1 MTDGTKD
8 AERVFGVATKIVEL
22 ASDSPEL
29 SEAGH
34 TFAKSALTIAKAI
47 DNVLVPIA
55 AVNFAFDKAR
65 VYFETK
71 FKKDM
76 EAVTEDIPAEK
87 IIEPSASVAAPALQ
101 GLAFS
106 HEEPDLKSMY
116 LNLLGTAMDAR
127 RARSAHPAYAEVI
140 RQLTADEARMFNDIK
155 GYGRQ
160 LPVVTLMG
168 QDHIGYGT
176 VLKDIIDM
184 RNQET
189 DEQVAV
195 ALLNVPSMIDNWLR
209 LGLISI
215 TYDLRLIA
223 SGSYDWVET
232 RPEYVELDRK
242 YRKVVVKQGI
252 LELSSFGK
260 SFADAVSG

>member
-1 MTDGTKD
+1 MSDETKD
-8 AERVFGVATKIVEL
+8 AERVIGVASKIVEL

-29 SEAGH
+29 SEAGN
-34 TFAKSALTIAKAI
+34 TFAKSALTIAKAV

-65 VYFETK
+65 MYFETK
-71 FKKDM
+71 FRKDI
-76 EAVTEDIPAEK
+76 ESATEDIPAEK

-140 RQLTADEARMFNDIK
+140 RQLTADEARMFNEVK
-155 GYGRQ
+155 QYGPK
-160 LPVVTLMG
+160 LPVATLMG
-168 QDHIGYGT
+168 QRQVGFGT
-176 VLKDIIDM
+176 IHKNIIDV
-184 RNQET
+184 RNKET
-189 DEQVAV
+189 GEQVA
-195 ALLNVPSMIDNWLR
+195 ASLLNVPSMIDNWLR

-215 TYDLRLIA
+215 TYDLRLTG

-232 RPEYVELDRK
+232 RPEYVELAGEYD
-242 YRKVVVKQGI
+242 KVEVRQGI

-260 SFADAVSG
+260 SFSDAVSV